1 MGQGVYVT
9 DREVA
14 FPLKTWVTVEVEV
27 DEAGIRLYQDGVLVA
42 HAEKEWGPGGVKLC
56 AAHWGMYAEG
66 KNREGVIM
74 NDRISIVS
82 RSQRQGDITVKKL

>member
-1 MGQGVYVT
+1 
-9 DREVA
+9 
-14 FPLKTWVTVEVEV
+14 
-27 DEAGIRLYQDGVLVA
+27 VA

-56 AAHWGMYAEG
+56 AAHWGMYADG